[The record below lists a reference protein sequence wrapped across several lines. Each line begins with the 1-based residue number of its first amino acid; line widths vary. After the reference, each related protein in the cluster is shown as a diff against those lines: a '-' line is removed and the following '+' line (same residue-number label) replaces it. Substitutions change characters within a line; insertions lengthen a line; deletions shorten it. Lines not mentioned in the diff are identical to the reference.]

1 MHKEK
6 PCWKGSHTTK
16 QPYFSE
22 IEPKIIGSKWLQ
34 VEEPL
39 NIFFLLWKGCLSWR
53 LIDTM
58 CDPRRRKI
66 SIYFLKKKF
75 CTRTKEAKQCFARI
89 AVCECVQVF
98 TRARARVCVCVFH
111 PQRTIHMRGTFCKA
125 FTPQVFASINQSIL
139 GSQIYLNSASYISS
153 GAAGYYLN
161 PEQGASI
168 AVPP

>member
-6 PCWKGSHTTK
+6 PCWKGSRTTK
-16 QPYFSE
+16 QPHFSE

-58 CDPRRRKI
+58 CDPRRPKI
-66 SIYFLKKKF
+66 SIYFLKKNLHSNKRSETML
-75 CTRTKEAKQCFARI
+75 CSDCSVW
-89 AVCECVQVF
+89 VCASFYACPL
-98 TRARARVCVCVFH
+98 CVCVFH
-111 PQRTIHMRGTFCKA
+111 QQRTIHMRGTFCKA

-153 GAAGYYLN
+153 AAAGYYLS